1 VGSGEQ
7 LTRRSRRIEL
17 FARYGHLASSGM
29 LGACQYAWEP
39 NYFPSVQDAQP
50 TGKPIPFC
58 CDKEQTHLQDAK
70 ASQRQAD
77 GLCCRRRL
85 LWLGLI

>member
-7 LTRRSRRIEL
+7 LSRRSRRIEL

-58 CDKEQTHLQDAK
+58 
-70 ASQRQAD
+70 
-77 GLCCRRRL
+77 
-85 LWLGLI
+85 